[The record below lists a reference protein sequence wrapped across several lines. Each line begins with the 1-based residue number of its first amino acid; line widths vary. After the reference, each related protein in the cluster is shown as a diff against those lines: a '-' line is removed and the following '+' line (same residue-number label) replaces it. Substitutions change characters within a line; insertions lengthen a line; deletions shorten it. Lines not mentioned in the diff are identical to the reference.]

1 MPVDPSALPRRR
13 RLLRGLLILAGVLL
27 AVIAL
32 TAAIGATLPVRH
44 SAARE
49 AVYPASRDSLY
60 ALITDVS
67 RFTSWR
73 SGLERVEEHPPVAG
87 KARWV
92 EVSGDGEILF
102 EAVESVPAVRRVT
115 RIADPELP
123 FGGTWT
129 FELEDAPEG
138 TRVRITED
146 GEVYNPIF
154 RFLSRFVF
162 GHDGGIERFLADLGA
177 AVRR

>member
-1 MPVDPSALPRRR
+1 MPIDPPAPPRRR
-13 RLLRGLLILAGVLL
+13 RLIRGLLILAGALL

-44 SAARE
+44 TASRE

-60 ALITDVS
+60 ALITDVG
-67 RFTSWR
+67 RYTSWR
-73 SGLERVEEHPPVAG
+73 SGLERVEERPSVAG
-87 KARWV
+87 KARWL
-92 EVSGDGEILF
+92 EVSGDGAILF
-102 EAVESVPAVRRVT
+102 EAVEAVPGVRRVT

-129 FELEDAPEG
+129 FELEDAGEG
-138 TRVRITED
+138 TRLRITED

-162 GHDGGIERFLADLGA
+162 GHDGGIERFLADVGA
-177 AVRR
+177 AVRS